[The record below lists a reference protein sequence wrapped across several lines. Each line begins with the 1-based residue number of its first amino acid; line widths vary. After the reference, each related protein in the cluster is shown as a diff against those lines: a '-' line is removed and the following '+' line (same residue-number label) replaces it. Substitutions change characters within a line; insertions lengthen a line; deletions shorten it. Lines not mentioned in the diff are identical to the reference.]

1 MLLNMRHYAT
11 YCYHMS
17 QSMASNYDYFE
28 MVLYSKISEYG
39 LSRWGRKLHIKL
51 IRYTEKKKKIAN
63 LKRRQACIKYMAWKD
78 KVSTKF

>member
-1 MLLNMRHYAT
+1 MLLIAIIKN
-11 YCYHMS
+11 MS
-17 QSMASNYDYFE
+17 QSMTSNYAYFE
-28 MVLYSKISEYG
+28 MVLNSKIYEHG

>member
-1 MLLNMRHYAT
+1 MFLSQLLTN
-11 YCYHMS
+11 
-17 QSMASNYDYFE
+17 NYDYFE
-28 MVLYSKISEYG
+28 MIIDSEIAGYG

>member
-1 MLLNMRHYAT
+1 MLLIAIIKNNMFL
-11 YCYHMS
+11 S
-17 QSMASNYDYFE
+17 QSMTSNYDYFE
-28 MVLYSKISEYG
+28 MVLYSKISEHG

-78 KVSTKF
+78 KVSSKF

>member
-1 MLLNMRHYAT
+1 MFLSQLLTN
-11 YCYHMS
+11 
-17 QSMASNYDYFE
+17 NYDYFE
-28 MVLYSKISEYG
+28 GILDSRISEYG

>member
-1 MLLNMRHYAT
+1 MLLIAIIKN
-11 YCYHMS
+11 MS
-17 QSMASNYDYFE
+17 QSMTNNYDYFK
-28 MVLYSKISEYG
+28 MVLYSKIYEQG

>member
-1 MLLNMRHYAT
+1 MFF
-11 YCYHMS
+11 S
-17 QSMASNYDYFE
+17 QSLTNNHDYFE
-28 MVLYSKISEYG
+28 GILDSKISEYG
-39 LSRWGRKLHIKL
+39 LPRWGRKLHIKL